1 MTAWA
6 STGIKGLD
14 EMLCHLK
21 KGDNVVWQVDSV
33 EDYQHFVSPY
43 IARAVQDGRNI
54 VYMRFAQHRPVIENQ
69 PSVSVYQLDA
79 KSGFESFS
87 TQVHTVISQEGTEAY
102 YVFDCL
108 SDLLSAWATDLMIGN
123 FFKVTCPYLFE
134 LDTIAYF
141 AILRNHHSFQTVA
154 RIRETTQLLLDV
166 YNFDGDIYVHPLKV
180 WKRYSPQMF
189 LPHLQQ
195 GEVFTPLT
203 SSIDASRILS
213 HISHKGLSDASRALD
228 YWDRLF
234 MRADNLRK
242 APPESEDVKE
252 LVRELCRIMVGRERR
267 ISELAQKNLCL
278 EDLIDI
284 RSRLIGSGFIGGKA
298 AGMLLAQKILSQ
310 DKSFN
315 WSKYLEPHDS
325 FYIGSDV
332 FYSYIVENG
341 WWKLLMKQKTKEGYF
356 EVAPEMKENILRGKF
371 PDQVRERFRETIDYF
386 GQSPIIVRSSS
397 LLEDSFGNAF
407 AGKYESLFLVNQG
420 DPEQRYSQF
429 EDAVRRVYA
438 STMDEDALE
447 YRLQRGLDQQD
458 EQMALLVQR
467 VSGSYHKH
475 YFFPSL
481 AGVGIS
487 YNTFAWKSHLD
498 PKAGM
503 LRLVFGL
510 GTRAVDRVEDDYP
523 QTIALDDPL
532 LRPYA
537 EPEDMVRFSQHNVD
551 LLDINQNRL
560 RTMGLYELL
569 DDDPDM
575 KLDMFANRDYR
586 TEQRM
591 KKTGKGTRD
600 LWVLTFKK
608 LLSETDF
615 IQTMQRMLKTLESYY
630 QYPVDTEFA
639 GNLSKDGELQINL
652 LQCRPLQTKGL
663 TANVQIPE
671 NIKKENILFE
681 SYGYTMGGSISQI
694 LKRIIYV
701 EPQAYVKLSI
711 SQKYDIARLV
721 GKLNGQISNRKTMPT
736 ILLGPGRWGTTTPS
750 LGVPVSFSEINNM
763 TVLVEIAYEG
773 GNLMPELSFGTH
785 FFQDLV
791 EADIFYAAVFPQKE
805 NVVFNEGWFSKTPN
819 LLTDFLPESSKYAD
833 VLKVCQINNKRLQIL
848 CDLTSQKV
856 VCLFG

>member
-1 MTAWA
+1 
-6 STGIKGLD
+6 
-14 EMLCHLK
+14 
-21 KGDNVVWQVDSV
+21 
-33 EDYQHFVSPY
+33 
-43 IARAVQDGRNI
+43 
-54 VYMRFAQHRPVIENQ
+54 
-69 PSVSVYQLDA
+69 
-79 KSGFESFS
+79 
-87 TQVHTVISQEGTEAY
+87 
-102 YVFDCL
+102 
-108 SDLLSAWATDLMIGN
+108 
-123 FFKVTCPYLFE
+123 
-134 LDTIAYF
+134 
-141 AILRNHHSFQTVA
+141 
-154 RIRETTQLLLDV
+154 
-166 YNFDGDIYVHPLKV
+166 
-180 WKRYSPQMF
+180 
-189 LPHLQQ
+189 
-195 GEVFTPLT
+195 
-203 SSIDASRILS
+203 
-213 HISHKGLSDASRALD
+213 
-228 YWDRLF
+228 
-234 MRADNLRK
+234 
-242 APPESEDVKE
+242 
-252 LVRELCRIMVGRERR
+252 
-267 ISELAQKNLCL
+267 
-278 EDLIDI
+278 
-284 RSRLIGSGFIGGKA
+284 
-298 AGMLLAQKILSQ
+298 
-310 DKSFN
+310 
-315 WSKYLEPHDS
+315 
-325 FYIGSDV
+325 
-332 FYSYIVENG
+332 
-341 WWKLLMKQKTKEGYF
+341 
-356 EVAPEMKENILRGKF
+356 
-371 PDQVRERFRETIDYF
+371 
-386 GQSPIIVRSSS
+386 
-397 LLEDSFGNAF
+397 
-407 AGKYESLFLVNQG
+407 
-420 DPEQRYSQF
+420 
-429 EDAVRRVYA
+429 
-438 STMDEDALE
+438 MDEDALE

-551 LLDINQNRL
+551 LLDINENRL

-569 DDDPDM
+569 DDDPNM
-575 KLDMFANRDYR
+575 KLDMFATRDYR

-663 TANVQIPE
+663 TANVQIPD

-791 EADIFYAAVFPQKE
+791 EADIFYAALFPNKE
-805 NVVFNEGWFSKTPN
+805 NVVFNEGWFSETPSM
-819 LLTDFLPESSKYAD
+819 LTDFLPKSSKYAD
-833 VLKVCQINNKRLQIL
+833 VVKVYQINNKRLQIL